1 MSRIELT
8 DVVVDFPIY
17 DGRSRSLRHRILG
30 LGSGRIGAAAGHNV
44 VVHALRNISLSL
56 ADGDRLGLIGRNGAG
71 KSTLLRVMA
80 GIYEPIAGRIAIT
93 GRLGSLT
100 NVTMGMDMDSS
111 GYENIVVRGLMMGM
125 TRRETLS
132 HLPDI
137 ESFTE
142 LGDHLS
148 LPLRTYSAGMLLRL
162 GFAVST
168 SLEPEILIIDEMI
181 AAGDRAFAD
190 KAAKRLDRLT
200 SAAHILVVASHS
212 PETLERLCNKLALLR
227 DGRLVEVGP
236 VKEILQRYETEG

>member
-1 MSRIELT
+1 MSRVELT

-17 DGRSRSLRHRILG
+17 DGRSRSLRHRLLG
-30 LGSGRIGAAAGHNV
+30 LSGGRIGASAGHDV
-44 VVHALRNISLSL
+44 VVHALRDITLSL
-56 ADGDRLGLIGRNGAG
+56 VDGDRLGLIGRNGAG

-80 GIYEPIAGRIAIT
+80 GIYEPVAGRITVA

-100 NVTMGMDMDSS
+100 NVTMGMDMESS
-111 GYENIVVRGLMMGM
+111 GYENIIVRGLMMGM
-125 TRRETLS
+125 SRRETLG

-190 KAAKRLDRLT
+190 KAAQRLNRLT

-212 PETLERLCNKLALLR
+212 PETLKRLCNKLALLR
-227 DGRLVEVGP
+227 EGRLVEIGP
-236 VKEILQRYETEG
+236 VDEILRRYEAEG

>member
-30 LGSGRIGAAAGHNV
+30 LGSGRIGASAGHDV
-44 VVHALRNISLSL
+44 VVHALRKISLSL

-80 GIYEPIAGRIAIT
+80 GIYEPIAGRIDVT
-93 GRLGSLT
+93 GRLGCLT
-100 NVTMGMDMDSS
+100 NVTMGMDMESS

-132 HLPDI
+132 HLTDI
-137 ESFTE
+137 ENFTE
-142 LGDHLS
+142 LGDHLN

-168 SLEPEILIIDEMI
+168 SLAPEILIIDEMI
-181 AAGDRAFAD
+181 AAGDRSFAD

-212 PETLERLCNKLALLR
+212 AETLKRLCNKLALLR
-227 DGRLVEVGP
+227 DGRLVEIGP
-236 VKEILQRYETEG
+236 VNEILQRYESEG

>member
-1 MSRIELT
+1 MSRVELT

-30 LGSGRIGAAAGHNV
+30 LSGGRIGASAGHNV
-44 VVHALRNISLSL
+44 VVHALRDISLTL
-56 ADGDRLGLIGRNGAG
+56 VDGDRLGLIGRNGAG

-80 GIYEPIAGRIAIT
+80 GIYEPVAGRIAVA

-100 NVTMGMDMDSS
+100 NVTMGMDMESS

-125 TRRETLS
+125 SRRETLR
-132 HLPDI
+132 HMPDI

-168 SLEPEILIIDEMI
+168 ALEPQILIIDEMI

-190 KAAKRLDRLT
+190 RAAQRLDRLT

-212 PETLERLCNKLALLR
+212 PETLKRLCNRLALLR
-227 DGRLVEVGP
+227 EGRIVEIGP
-236 VKEILQRYETEG
+236 VNEILRRYEAEG

>member
-1 MSRIELT
+1 MSKLELT

-17 DGRSRSLRHRILG
+17 DARSRSLRHRILG
-30 LGSGRIGAAAGHNV
+30 LGSGRIGASETHNV
-44 VVHALRNISLSL
+44 VVHALRSISLSL
-56 ADGDRLGLIGRNGAG
+56 VDGDRLGLIGRNGAG

-80 GIYEPIAGRIAIT
+80 GIYEPVAGRISIA

-125 TRRETLS
+125 SRRETLS

-142 LGDHLS
+142 LGDNLS

-168 SLEPEILIIDEMI
+168 SLEAQILIIDEMI

-190 KAAKRLDRLT
+190 KAAQRLDRLS

-212 PETLERLCNKLALLR
+212 PETLKRLCNKVALLR
-227 DGRLVEVGP
+227 EGRLVEIGP
-236 VKEILQRYETEG
+236 VDEILRRYEAEG